1 MPLTLAELRDVSFS
15 TPPVGETGYH
25 PGEVDDLL
33 DRVGAELTRL
43 VEENNELRSQVAQL
57 DAQLRN
63 VPVDPGHNSASLL
76 SAAPV
81 MPSLRPP
88 TSEVGLVDADQ
99 DMQAA
104 KMLALAKKV
113 ADQVREQA
121 HITADRMITQARDHC
136 AQLLSEARRT
146 AQDMVNQARTRV
158 ETMVRD
164 ARCAAEARQR
174 QSEDKVASLEQQT
187 ARQHA
192 EILDALH
199 QKRSLLENAID
210 NLRGFEQKYRIQLA
224 AHLQSLLHELDRLGL
239 ATPKDPSV
247 QQDVVGFELDAR
259 RQTDQPASEQ
269 NQNNEYDRNPRKEP
283 SKLLTEQAQA

>member
-15 TPPVGETGYH
+15 TPPVGEPGYH

-33 DRVGAELTRL
+33 DRVGAELARL
-43 VEENNELRSQVAQL
+43 IEENNELRSQVAQL
-57 DAQLRN
+57 DVQLRN
-63 VPVDPGHNSASLL
+63 VPVDCGHGSESLP
-76 SAAPV
+76 STAPV

-88 TSEVGLVDADQ
+88 TSEVGLADADP

-104 KMLALAKKV
+104 KMLALAQKV

-121 HITADRMITQARDHC
+121 HVTADRMLTQARDHC
-136 AQLLSEARRT
+136 AQLLSEARVT
-146 AQDMVNQARTRV
+146 AEDMVNQARARV
-158 ETMVRD
+158 ETMVQD
-164 ARCAAEARQR
+164 ARCTAEALQR
-174 QSEDKVASLEQQT
+174 QSEDKVASLEQQA

-224 AHLQSLLHELDRLGL
+224 AHLQSLLHELERLGL
-239 ATPKDPSV
+239 ATPKEPGA
-247 QQDVVGFELDAR
+247 QQDVVGFELDAC
-259 RQTDQPASEQ
+259 RQTDQSVSG
-269 NQNNEYDRNPRKEP
+269 QNNEYDRNPRKEP
-283 SKLLTEQAQA
+283 SKLLAEQAQG

>member
-15 TPPVGETGYH
+15 TPPVGEPGYH
-25 PGEVDDLL
+25 AGEVDDLL
-33 DRVGAELTRL
+33 DRIGAELARL
-43 VEENNELRSQVAQL
+43 MEENTELRSQVAQL

-63 VPVDPGHNSASLL
+63 MPVDAGQNSASLP
-76 SAAPV
+76 SAAPL
-81 MPSLRPP
+81 MPALRPP
-88 TSEVGLVDADQ
+88 TSDLGAPDADQ

-104 KMLALAKKV
+104 KMLALAQKV

-121 HITADRMITQARDHC
+121 HIRADRMLSQARDRC
-136 AQLLSEARRT
+136 AQLLSEARVT
-146 AQDMVNQARTRV
+146 AGDMVDQARTRV
-158 ETMVRD
+158 ETMVQD
-164 ARCAAEARQR
+164 ACCAAEALQR
-174 QSEDKVASLEQQT
+174 QSEDKVASLERQA

-239 ATPKDPSV
+239 ATPKDPST
-247 QQDVVGFELDAR
+247 QQDMVGFELDAR
-259 RQTDQPASEQ
+259 RPTDQSACA
-269 NQNNEYDRNPRKEP
+269 QNNEYDRKAKER
-283 SKLLTEQAQA
+283 TV

>member
-1 MPLTLAELRDVSFS
+1 
-15 TPPVGETGYH
+15 
-25 PGEVDDLL
+25 
-33 DRVGAELTRL
+33 
-43 VEENNELRSQVAQL
+43 
-57 DAQLRN
+57 
-63 VPVDPGHNSASLL
+63 
-76 SAAPV
+76 
-81 MPSLRPP
+81 
-88 TSEVGLVDADQ
+88 
-99 DMQAA
+99 
-104 KMLALAKKV
+104 
-113 ADQVREQA
+113 
-121 HITADRMITQARDHC
+121 
-136 AQLLSEARRT
+136 
-146 AQDMVNQARTRV
+146 MVNQARTRV

-269 NQNNEYDRNPRKEP
+269 NNEYDRNPRKEP

>member
-15 TPPVGETGYH
+15 TPPVGAPGYH

-33 DRVGAELTRL
+33 DRVGAELARL
-43 VEENNELRSQVAQL
+43 IEENNELRSQVAQL

-63 VPVDPGHNSASLL
+63 VPVDCGHGSESLP
-76 SAAPV
+76 STAPV

-88 TSEVGLVDADQ
+88 TSEVGLADADP

-104 KMLALAKKV
+104 KMLALAQKV

-121 HITADRMITQARDHC
+121 HVTADRMLTQARDHC
-136 AQLLSEARRT
+136 AQLLSEARVT
-146 AQDMVNQARTRV
+146 AEDMVTQARTRV
-158 ETMVRD
+158 ETMVQD
-164 ARCAAEARQR
+164 ARCTAEALQR
-174 QSEDKVASLEQQT
+174 QSEDKVASLEQQA

-199 QKRSLLENAID
+199 RKRSLLENAID

-224 AHLQSLLHELDRLGL
+224 AHLQSLLHELERLGL
-239 ATPKDPSV
+239 ATPKEPGA
-247 QQDVVGFELDAR
+247 QQDVVGFELDAC
-259 RQTDQPASEQ
+259 RQTDQSVSG
-269 NQNNEYDRNPRKEP
+269 QNNEYDRNPRKEP
-283 SKLLTEQAQA
+283 SKLLAEQAQG